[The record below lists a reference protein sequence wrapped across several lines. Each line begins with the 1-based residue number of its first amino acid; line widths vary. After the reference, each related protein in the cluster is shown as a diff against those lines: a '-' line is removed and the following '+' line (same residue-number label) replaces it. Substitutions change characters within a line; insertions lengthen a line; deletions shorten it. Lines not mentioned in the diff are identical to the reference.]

1 MHLSHPR
8 PLNLVLVGPPG
19 SGKGTQAQLLE
30 ERFSLYHLATGDLIR
45 GIRAHAGSDD
55 ILANE
60 VKARYDA
67 GIPQPDPVVVQI
79 VDRELKRLHRKTGF
93 IFDAFPLSV
102 PQAIEL
108 ERMVALY
115 DMRSPLAISIDVS
128 EAEAVRRLT
137 LRRFCPVDQHVYH
150 PQDAAYTANKCD
162 VCGGPLVQRPDDTT
176 DLAKKRYLTY
186 ADRIVRMKEFYREHG
201 RLLEVSGEQ
210 PIQAVFRE
218 VLQALVP
225 YL

>member
-30 ERFSLYHLATGDLIR
+30 ERFSLYHLATTALIR
-45 GIRAHAGSDD
+45 SIRAHAGADD
-55 ILANE
+55 TLANE

-67 GIPQPDPVVVQI
+67 GIPQPDAVVVKI
-79 VDRELKRLHRKTGF
+79 VDRELARLHRKTGF

-108 ERMVALY
+108 ERMIERY
-115 DMRSPLAISIDVS
+115 DMRTPLAISIDVT

-137 LRRFCPVDQHVYH
+137 LRKFCPADQHVYH
-150 PQDAAYTANKCD
+150 PQDAAYVANKCS
-162 VCGGPLVQRPDDTT
+162 VCGGSLMQRPDDTVA
-176 DLAKKRYLTY
+176 LAKKRYLTY
-186 ADRIVRMKEFYREHG
+186 ADRIMKMKDFYRDHG

-210 PIQAVFRE
+210 PIQDVYRE

>member
-1 MHLSHPR
+1 M
-8 PLNLVLVGPPG
+8 
-19 SGKGTQAQLLE
+19 
-30 ERFSLYHLATGDLIR
+30 YHLATGDLIR
-45 GIRAHAGSDD
+45 AIRAHAGGEDV
-55 ILANE
+55 LANE

-67 GIPQPDPVVVQI
+67 GIPQPDTVAVQL
-79 VDRELKRLHRKTGF
+79 VDRELKRLHHKTGF

-108 ERMVALY
+108 ERMVGKY
-115 DMRSPLAISIDVS
+115 DMRLPLAISIDVS

-137 LRRFCPVDQHVYH
+137 LRRFCPADQHVYH
-150 PQDAAYTANKCD
+150 PQDAAYTANRCS
-162 VCGGPLVQRPDDTT
+162 VCGGPLVQRSDDTT
-176 DLAKKRYLTY
+176 ELAKKRYLTY
-186 ADRIVRMKEFYREHG
+186 ADRILKIKDFYREHG

>member
-1 MHLSHPR
+1 MHQSHPR
-8 PLNLVLVGPPG
+8 PLNLILVGPPG

-45 GIRAHAGSDD
+45 AIRAHAGGDD
-55 ILANE
+55 TLANE

-67 GIPQPDPVVVQI
+67 GIPQPDAVVVQI
-79 VDRELKRLHRKTGF
+79 VDRELNRLHRKTGF

-108 ERMVALY
+108 ERMVKRY
-115 DMRSPLAISIDVS
+115 DMRLPLAISIDVT
-128 EAEAVRRLT
+128 ETEAVRRLT

-150 PQDAAYTANKCD
+150 PQDAAYTMNKCS
-162 VCGGPLVQRPDDTT
+162 VCGGPLMQRPDDTT
-176 DLAKKRYLTY
+176 ELAKKRYRAY
-186 ADRIVRMKEFYREHG
+186 ADRIVKITEFYREHG
-201 RLLEVSGEQ
+201 RLLDVSGEQ
-210 PIQAVFRE
+210 PIQNVYRD

-225 YL
+225 FL

>member
-1 MHLSHPR
+1 MQLSHPR
-8 PLNLVLVGPPG
+8 PLNFVLVGPPG

-45 GIRAHAGSDD
+45 NICEHAGGDD
-55 ILANE
+55 VLANE

-67 GIPQPDPVVVQI
+67 GIPQPDSVVVEI
-79 VDRELKRLHRKTGF
+79 VDREIKRLHRKTGF
-93 IFDAFPLSV
+93 IFDPFPLSV

-108 ERMVALY
+108 ERMVKQY
-115 DMRSPLAISIDVS
+115 DMREPLAISIDVR
-128 EAEAVRRLT
+128 EEEAVRRLT

-150 PQDAAYTANKCD
+150 PQDAAYTANKCT
-162 VCGGPLVQRPDDTT
+162 VCGGPLKQRSDDTT
-176 DLAKKRYLTY
+176 ELVKKRYLTY
-186 ADRIVRMKEFYREHG
+186 VDRIIKIKEFYREHG
-201 RLLEVSGEQ
+201 RLLEVNGEQ
-210 PIQAVFRE
+210 GIQDVYGE